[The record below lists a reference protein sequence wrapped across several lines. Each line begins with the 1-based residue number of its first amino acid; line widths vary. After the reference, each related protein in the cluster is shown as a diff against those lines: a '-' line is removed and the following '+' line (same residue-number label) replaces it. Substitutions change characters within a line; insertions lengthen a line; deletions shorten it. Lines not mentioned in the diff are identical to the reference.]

1 MLQKV
6 YCDLTKT
13 KLEEKS
19 YEQVY
24 VKVDDLS
31 YVTDVENAIHE
42 LGFSN
47 TYSMNQQ
54 REEMQKQVMK
64 SQMIFGGIAAVSL
77 LVAAINIINTMTMAI
92 YERTREIGVM
102 KVLGCEL
109 GNIRTMFLLESSTIG
124 FIGGLIGLII
134 SLIAS
139 FVLNHLS
146 VLGQGFDLSGLM
158 GGGYYM
164 GGDGSAA
171 ISIIPPWLMLAA
183 LVLP

>member
-1 MLQKV
+1 MKRPASTRSAPATNGSPILSPRM
-6 YCDLTKT
+6 KT
-13 KLEEKS
+13 EKS
-19 YEQVY
+19 
-24 VKVDDLS
+24 
-31 YVTDVENAIHE
+31 AP
-42 LGFSN
+42 
-47 TYSMNQQ
+47 
-54 REEMQKQVMK
+54 K
-64 SQMIFGGIAAVSL
+64 S
-77 LVAAINIINTMTMAI
+77 
-92 YERTREIGVM
+92 GVM
-102 KVLGCEL
+102 KALGCEL

-146 VLGQGFDLSGLM
+146 VLGQGFDLSGMM

-183 LVLP
+183 LVFATLVGLVAGILPANKAVKISALEAIRHD

>member
-1 MLQKV
+1 MAETIQQMQESSKSLQLML
-6 YCDLTKT
+6 
-13 KLEEKS
+13 
-19 YEQVY
+19 
-24 VKVDDLS
+24 
-31 YVTDVENAIHE
+31 
-42 LGFSN
+42 
-47 TYSMNQQ
+47 
-54 REEMQKQVMK
+54 
-64 SQMIFGGIAAVSL
+64 GGIGGVAM
-77 LVAAINIINTMTMAI
+77 LVAAISICNTMLMSI

-146 VLGQGFDLSGLM
+146 VLGQGFDLSGIM

-183 LVLP
+183 LVFATLVGLVAGILPANKAVKISALEAIRHD